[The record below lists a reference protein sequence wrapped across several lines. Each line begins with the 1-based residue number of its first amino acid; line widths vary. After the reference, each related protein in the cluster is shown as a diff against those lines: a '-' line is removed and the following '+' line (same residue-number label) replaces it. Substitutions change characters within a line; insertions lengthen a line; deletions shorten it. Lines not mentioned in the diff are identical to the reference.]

1 MKTIAYD
8 GEIRINTKIDSSGIS
23 SGINKIKSAFG
34 SIVSSLSVF
43 SLMQKGV
50 DLVTGSIDAAL
61 DRGDTMDQFDR
72 TMNKLVGDS
81 TKVNQALDS
90 LKDITTGTAYS
101 LDTAAKATQNF
112 VTRGMDLED
121 ATQQV
126 GIWADAVAFY
136 GKGTNE
142 EFANVTDAL
151 GEMLT
156 KGKVDM
162 DQLDRLFDVGID
174 AVGMYAQAVG
184 RSSAEVQ
191 DDLSYGRISAEDFVT
206 TVSNAMETGAG
217 GVQKLAG
224 AAKEAGASW
233 SGTIA
238 NMRTAVT
245 RGVLGIIESL
255 DEGLQAANLPGIKE
269 MISGIG
275 STIEEVLGKA
285 SGMIPD
291 LIQTAKGIYDEFQ
304 PVISS
309 LGDVISGV
317 IDTVQQKLPE
327 IISAGKELYNAVAPD
342 LKNLVTTIG
351 DLLGGAIKTVID
363 MLPGAIQT
371 AANLYNTIKP
381 LAPLIL
387 GVTAAVKGWQAF
399 RTAQT
404 WLGDIGKKLTETA
417 DKIKKFTD
425 QEAGLVSIL
434 GQAGTKATNASKL
447 FTTAGKATDEM
458 SKTATKATNAT
469 GALAKALGFL
479 TSPTGMVVSLIGG
492 AAISLGTLA
501 INFLTTSEDAERLT
515 QKIEEA
521 TQAMND
527 SKEAF
532 DDTRTSVLDADAA
545 NESSL
550 ANYQALYDELMTLV
564 DANGKV
570 KEGYED
576 RVDYING
583 ELNSA
588 FGTNLER
595 IGEEIQ
601 GVQELKQNWDD
612 LLEKQKAGLKQEA
625 YQSIYS
631 NAQTQKQSLEEQM
644 RAMEPE
650 LQRLQGI
657 VSELEEEYAQ
667 NGGSAE
673 LNVELGGNRAELE
686 RVTQAYN
693 DLRSQY
699 EAYTRQEAL
708 YTQGSA
714 QISAGNYSG
723 AISSFEQIDAVLLY
737 TAAAG
742 ASLEN
747 LKQQA
752 TDAYTAYASTARLT
766 SWGAT
771 DAQKYADAL
780 AYAEATTAEYAR
792 KTGKTINGLVVG
804 FDENGNAVVKS
815 VQQIRMEMNDQ
826 ATQGAIELAGRL
838 NDAGVEVSDAFIMA
852 LDEKSSEVQDAA
864 VSVLQRLS
872 TATEDQKPELYALL
886 YSLGVEFDD
895 NLKAGLADNVHVVEQ
910 AGSDVITG
918 FTDAAG
924 NRIEEVTPE
933 FCQMLVDM
941 GIAGKDQMDTYMR
954 THNIEAPAM
963 NEISTEQQSANAV
976 QNVQNYMDSHR
987 VSIRTVVESPNW
999 QQAVNQWQQT
1009 ANKLHVSIP
1018 VAGQIISPQA
1028 GPVRHANGG
1037 LITQPHLGI
1046 VGEDGPEA
1054 IIPLSPSRRSRGLEL
1069 WQQAG
1074 QWLGVKLHAAGAIV
1088 SRMQPVSYPPILRNA
1103 EAQAQRMI
1111 LQSRLN
1117 TDAIRQACKEGCE
1130 SAVLAVA
1137 VENRVQAV
1145 FNPKT
1150 AAKEMA
1156 DYTDAILGDKTRRV
1170 KRYAE

>member
-1 MKTIAYD
+1 MRTIAYD

-23 SGINKIKSAFG
+23 SGVNKIKSAFG

-43 SLMQKGV
+43 SLMQQGV
-50 DLVTGSIDAAL
+50 DMVTGSIDAAL

-81 TKVNQALDS
+81 AKVDKALND
-90 LKDITTGTAYS
+90 LKGTTTGTAYS

-112 VTRGMDLED
+112 VTRGMDLGD
-121 ATQQV
+121 ATNQV
-126 GIWADAVAFY
+126 SIWAEAVAFY

-151 GEMLT
+151 GKMLT
-156 KGKVDM
+156 KGRVDM

-217 GVQKLAG
+217 GVQKIAG

-233 SGTIA
+233 SGTIS

-275 STIEEVLGKA
+275 STIEDVLGKA
-285 SGMIPD
+285 SGMIPNF
-291 LIQTAKGIYDEFQ
+291 IQAATGLYDEFQ

-363 MLPGAIQT
+363 MLPGAIRT
-371 AANLYNTIKP
+371 VTSLYNTIKP

-404 WLGDIGKKLTETA
+404 WLGGVGKTLTDTA
-417 DKIKKFTD
+417 KKILDFTG
-425 QEAGLVSIL
+425 QGKGLVSIL
-434 GQAGTKATNASKL
+434 NQAGTSATNASKL
-447 FTTAGKATDEM
+447 FTTAGKVTKNM
-458 SKTATKATNAT
+458 SGEISAASKVT
-469 GALAKALGFL
+469 GVLSKALSFL
-479 TSPTGMVVSLIGG
+479 TSPLGLVISACGLAAG
-492 AAISLGTLA
+492 AVGYLAYQGDLTNQVNRELKESQEKVNEAMEQAAQANQDAIDSASEAQTA
-501 INFLTTSEDAERLT
+501 HEQSLTT
-515 QKIEEA
+515 
-521 TQAMND
+521 
-527 SKEAF
+527 
-532 DDTRTSVLDADAA
+532 
-545 NESSL
+545 
-550 ANYQALYDELMTLV
+550 YQDLYDELMTLV

-588 FGTNLER
+588 FGTNLQCIE
-595 IGEEIQ
+595 GEVQ
-601 GVQELKQNWDD
+601 GLDDLKSQWDD
-612 LLEKQKAGLKQEA
+612 LIEKQRAYYALEDYQTIRDTAEDNMDNYGNQISDLLNQIEAAQAEIDSAKAALEGPIYGRTEDERNDYIERFNNTISENQRKIESLRQQLTSLNQQYSAEAGKVDLYEQAQEA
-625 YQSIYS
+625 YTTGDYGSVTKLTNQMATLQTYTADAGATLDELKEQAQQAATGLRDAAYALSLTPDSQSAIDAYELALE
-631 NAQTQKQSLEEQM
+631 NALNATQ
-644 RAMEPE
+644 
-650 LQRLQGI
+650 
-657 VSELEEEYAQ
+657 EYAEKT
-667 NGGSAE
+667 GKAVDGIIIGFDSR
-673 LNVELGGNRAELE
+673 G
-686 RVTQAYN
+686 
-693 DLRSQY
+693 
-699 EAYTRQEAL
+699 EAIF
-708 YTQGSA
+708 GSA
-714 QISAGNYSG
+714 QMLMMQATHGIDSIQYKAAEAAYNAGIELSDSMIESIDSKSDEVQAS
-723 AISSFEQIDAVLLY
+723 AISVLERLG
-737 TAAAG
+737 TAA
-742 ASLEN
+742 
-747 LKQQA
+747 
-752 TDAYTAYASTARLT
+752 
-766 SWGAT
+766 
-771 DAQKYADAL
+771 
-780 AYAEATTAEYAR
+780 
-792 KTGKTINGLVVG
+792 
-804 FDENGNAVVKS
+804 
-815 VQQIRMEMNDQ
+815 
-826 ATQGAIELAGRL
+826 
-838 NDAGVEVSDAFIMA
+838 
-852 LDEKSSEVQDAA
+852 
-864 VSVLQRLS
+864 
-872 TATEDQKPELYALL
+872 EDQKPELYALL

-895 NLKAGLADNVHVVEQ
+895 NLKSGLTDNIHVVTE

-918 FTDAAG
+918 FTDGAG
-924 NRIEEVTPE
+924 NQITEVTPE
-933 FCQMLVDM
+933 FCQMLVGL
-941 GIAGKDQMDTYMR
+941 GIAGKDQMDAYMR
-954 THNIEAPAM
+954 THNIQAPSM
-963 NEISTEQQSANAV
+963 ENLSVEQQAANAV
-976 QNVQNYMDSHR
+976 QRVQNYLNSHPVTIKYNQIGSAIGSLGSLA
-987 VSIRTVVESPNW
+987 VS
-999 QQAVNQWQQT
+999 Q
-1009 ANKLHVSIP
+1009 
-1018 VAGQIISPQA
+1018 
-1028 GPVRHANGG
+1028 HADGG
-1037 LITQPHLGI
+1037 LITKPHLGI

-1054 IIPLSPSRRSRGLEL
+1054 IIPLSPSRRSRALEL

-1088 SRMQPVSYPPILRNA
+1088 SRMQPVSYPPIVRNA

-1111 LQSRLN
+1111 LQTQLN

-1150 AAKEMA
+1150 AAREMA
-1156 DYTDAILGDKTRRV
+1156 DYTDSILGDKTRRV